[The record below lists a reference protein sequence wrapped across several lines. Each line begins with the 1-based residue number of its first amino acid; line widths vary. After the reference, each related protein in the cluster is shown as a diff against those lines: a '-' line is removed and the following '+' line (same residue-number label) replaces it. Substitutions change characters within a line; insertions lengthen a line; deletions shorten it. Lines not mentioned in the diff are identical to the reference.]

1 VKTELIRKVQW
12 MAWLLRRTGPYI
24 ALEILLPGG
33 TAFALMSALAALSY
47 VSVGWFPANAGR
59 TAAETTFTDAF
70 VGSFSQSGMSI
81 ARHVLIDFPAGDAIG
96 LDHILFWS
104 KQ

>member
-33 TAFALMSALAALSY
+33 TAFALMLYLIERRRVALRAGAA
-47 VSVGWFPANAGR
+47 PTR
-59 TAAETTFTDAF
+59 
-70 VGSFSQSGMSI
+70 I
-81 ARHVLIDFPAGDAIG
+81 
-96 LDHILFWS
+96 DHIGRLAIRNGRSLLACASSAMDDMRGFVRS
-104 KQ
+104 RATV